1 MPTFR
6 VRKLRRVRALTAV
19 LGVAIIAGPV
29 WLAAPNAM
37 GSVRVATKGLISL
50 QVVSP
55 RLGQVSLSWT
65 TPVAARGFSI
75 VRNSHVIGRV
85 SGSTGGS
92 YLDKGLQSNS
102 TYSYRVFGLSSKS
115 AVALVSTTLT
125 IDPDG
130 PTGSGGQG
138 GHAGTQDNW
147 PCTGCI
153 VSVPQTYNP
162 HIPTAL
168 LVALHGDEGFPSLIA
183 SAWMPITQQENVIL
197 FAPECPPD
205 KGCHACVNG
214 DCSNSWWY
222 WFQSPGVYDDAWL
235 GQQVMTIEKSYNID
249 RAREYITGWSG
260 GADFLGWYALA
271 HASRFAAANFV
282 VGGVPYFQSCP
293 SRKLAAY
300 FLMGSD
306 DFRYLS
312 GQPSQV
318 QEILQRCGDD
328 TVMTVIPGGNHD
340 STIGALSSDGYALKI
355 LKWLMTHILSGPV
368 PS

>member
-1 MPTFR
+1 M
-6 VRKLRRVRALTAV
+6 
-19 LGVAIIAGPV
+19 GVALIPV
-29 WLAAPNAM
+29 SGWFSAPDAM
-37 GSVRVATKGLISL
+37 GSVRAVTKGVISL
-50 QVVSP
+50 QVASP
-55 RLGQVSLSWT
+55 RPGQVSLTWT
-65 TPVAARGFSI
+65 TAVPARGFSV
-75 VRNSHVIGRV
+75 VRNNHVIGRV
-85 SGSTGGS
+85 SGQGNGV
-92 YLDKGLQSNS
+92 YLDKGLQSNT
-102 TYSYRVFGLSSKS
+102 TYTYRVFGLSSMS
-115 AVALVSTTLT
+115 AIALVSATLS

-138 GHAGTQDNW
+138 GRVGTQDNW

-183 SAWMPITQQENVIL
+183 SAWMPVTQKENVIL
-197 FAPECPPD
+197 FAPQCPVD

-222 WFQSPGVYDDAWL
+222 WFQRPAAYDNGWI

-260 GADFLGWYALA
+260 GADFLGWYALDQ
-271 HASRFAAANFV
+271 ASRFAAANFV
-282 VGGVPYFQSCP
+282 VGGVPYFQGCP
-293 SRKLAAY
+293 SRNLAAY

-306 DFRYLS
+306 DFRYRS

-318 QEILQRCGDD
+318 QQILQRCHDE
-328 TVMTVIPGGNHD
+328 TVMVVIPGANHE
-340 STIGALSSDGYALKI
+340 STIGALSSDGYAPKI
-355 LKWLMTHILSGPV
+355 LKWLMSHILTGRV